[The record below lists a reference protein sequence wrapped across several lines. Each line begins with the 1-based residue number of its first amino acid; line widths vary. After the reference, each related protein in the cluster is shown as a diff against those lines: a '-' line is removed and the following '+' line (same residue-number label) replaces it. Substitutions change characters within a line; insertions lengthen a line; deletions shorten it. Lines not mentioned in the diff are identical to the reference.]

1 MPRAAELVDQ
11 HEAGRIRG
19 SRANDFDMRSWFRE
33 NSILILAAAGILTA
47 TSALADW
54 PQANGPNGNFN
65 PAKAGAALV
74 DDLKEVRRI
83 WVNSEA
89 DLGFAK
95 GSSSGFVRHLTEA
108 DTHPGAASGMIV
120 AEGRLFASSFRPAG
134 EKWVENLPHLQ
145 HEKNSVYL
153 ADPEKA
159 AALRRNGAIVADDFT
174 VAIDGETG
182 RTLWR
187 AVEKGRG
194 LNRYSGKRNHF
205 GVTPAYHDGRVFS
218 FGTMGVLYCYEAK
231 SGRKLWENTSG
242 SLVAV
247 AKAEREQLLEERSKF
262 AGGDGMSVSLVVA
275 DGVLVAPQFTG
286 ATEIGLRGVDVNSG
300 ETRWEVSAATNKYAT
315 PAVWSHGD
323 RQYLLCAT
331 LGGHG
336 KFDAG
341 VLRLIDPKSGKVM
354 WAVDGLAPTW
364 YPLAPSKDHVLVNV
378 PSDHINPKK
387 RKDGQPWGLMAAYRI
402 TPEKTER
409 AWTMPDKP
417 QFWFE
422 NHFDI
427 CAKRRALIRD
437 GRVYFFGQ
445 GYTMDPQ
452 RSSRF
457 FSILDEQSGRVLYTT
472 EALTGS
478 PQFWLVENRLLVM
491 PDASHSN
498 RSTLELY
505 DPDPASFRQ
514 LGESW
519 KPPHENTTAYE
530 TYMELP
536 IVDGRIFMRDR
547 KGQVIC
553 YDLGK

>member
-1 MPRAAELVDQ
+1 M
-11 HEAGRIRG
+11 
-19 SRANDFDMRSWFRE
+19 
-33 NSILILAAAGILTA
+33 ILAAVGTMAAGL
-47 TSALADW
+47 ALADW
-54 PQANGPNGNFN
+54 PQANGRTGNFN
-65 PAKAGAALV
+65 PAKSGASLV
-74 DDLKEVRRI
+74 DDLKQVRRA

-95 GSSSGFVRHLTEA
+95 GSSSGYVRHLAEA

-134 EKWVENLPHLQ
+134 EKWVENLPHFQ
-145 HEKNSVYL
+145 HEKNRDYL
-153 ADPEKA
+153 TDPVKSA
-159 AALRRNGAIVADDFT
+159 TLRRNGAILADDFT
-174 VAIDGETG
+174 VAIDVDTG
-182 RTLWR
+182 HTLWR
-187 AVEKGRG
+187 RVEEGRG

-205 GVTPAYHDGRVFS
+205 GVTPAYYDGKVFS
-218 FGTMGVLYCYEAK
+218 LGTMGVLYCYEAK
-231 SGRKLWENTSG
+231 SGRKLWEDATG
-242 SLVAV
+242 SLVEV
-247 AKAEREQLLEERSKF
+247 AKKERDQLLEKRSEF
-262 AGGDGMSVSLVVA
+262 AGGDGMSTSLVVA
-275 DGVLVAPQFTG
+275 DGVLVVPQFTG

-300 ETRWEVSAATNKYAT
+300 QTRWEVPVATNKYAT
-315 PAVWSHGD
+315 PAVWTHGN

-341 VLRLIDPKSGKVM
+341 ALRLIEPRSGKVL
-354 WAVDGLAPTW
+354 WTVEGLAPTW

-378 PSDHINPKK
+378 PSAHINPKK
-387 RKDGQPWGLMAAYRI
+387 RKDGRPWGLMAAYRI
-402 TPEKTER
+402 TPEMAER

-427 CAKRRALIRD
+427 CAMRRALIRD

-445 GYTMDPQ
+445 GHTIDPAK
-452 RSSRF
+452 SSRF
-457 FSILDEQSGRVLYTT
+457 FTILDEQSGEVLHTSQ
-472 EALTGS
+472 AISGS
-478 PQFWLVENRLLVM
+478 PQFWLVEDRLLVM
-491 PDASHSN
+491 PDAAHSN

-505 DPDPASFRQ
+505 DPDPENFRQ
-514 LGESW
+514 IGESW
-519 KPPHENTTAYE
+519 KLPHENTTAYE

-536 IVDGRIFMRDR
+536 IVKGRIFMRDR